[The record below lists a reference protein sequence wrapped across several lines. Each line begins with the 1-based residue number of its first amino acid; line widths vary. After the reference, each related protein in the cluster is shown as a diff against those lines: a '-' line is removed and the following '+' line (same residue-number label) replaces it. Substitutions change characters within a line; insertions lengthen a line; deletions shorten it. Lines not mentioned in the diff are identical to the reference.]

1 MNAYQKRNLKGRKA
15 FIKVIPGRFAR
26 DDFKRE
32 IYKPKEIFFWGRGY
46 ICPTGKYV
54 EPKLHDWHHIELNCL
69 DDISYMFG
77 CKSKTRAMTVY
88 LKCMAFL
95 ERNPFAMSSRWWRNP
110 YDWLNA
116 DFESRQGRINLAGTF
131 CRAVAEIVKLND
143 AREYARHLGIEEKY
157 VSDEYYAKHHFEF
170 DDIDKRKD
178 ICKEIVFQR
187 HRLIKEQRCVRD
199 RLSALKDL
207 RKQLKKNNRTSEY
220 SRSQIRALG
229 FVA

>member
-15 FIKVIPGRFAR
+15 FIKVIPGRFTR

-32 IYKPKEIFFWGRGY
+32 IYKAKEIFFWGEGW
-46 ICPTGKYV
+46 ICQTGEYV
-54 EPKLHDWHHIELNCL
+54 EPSFYDWHHIELNCL

-77 CKSKTRAMTVY
+77 CKSKSRALTIFN
-88 LKCMAFL
+88 KCLAFFDRNAAFRFNFQLNKYGWML
-95 ERNPFAMSSRWWRNP
+95 ENGEEHRA
-110 YDWLNA
+110 
-116 DFESRQGRINLAGTF
+116 RINLAEACCAG
-131 CRAVAEIVKLND
+131 VAEMVKLAD
-143 AREYARHLGIEEKY
+143 AREYARHLGLGEEY
-157 VSDEYYAKHHFEF
+157 VNDEYYAKRHPEF
-170 DDIDKRKD
+170 DDSAKRKD
-178 ICKEIVFQR
+178 ICKEIVLQR

-220 SRSQIRALG
+220 SRRQIRALG